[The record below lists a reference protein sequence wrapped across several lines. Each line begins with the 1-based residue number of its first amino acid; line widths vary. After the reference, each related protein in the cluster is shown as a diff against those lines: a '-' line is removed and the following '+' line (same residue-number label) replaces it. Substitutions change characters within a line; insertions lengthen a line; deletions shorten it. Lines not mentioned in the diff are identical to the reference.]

1 MWEYLFSYGT
11 IGWVGGTAG
20 LTGVILLLILLIMF
34 TCSLPIVRRKGK
46 FEIFYWSHKL
56 FVIWYIVL
64 ILHGPHFWK
73 WFIGPAVIYITERIL
88 RSKILKIIQY
98 GRTYIE
104 EVNLLP
110 SKVSTKQSSMHHLYS
125 RTCSFQLNTVCSILA
140 VGIQAHDFTLLLYYL
155 IGCSS
160 LHYETKELHLSTR
173 RLCLY
178 SDTQYH
184 TL

>member
-20 LTGVILLLILLIMF
+20 LTGVILLLILFVMF
-34 TCSLPIVRRKGK
+34 ICSLPIVRRKGK
-46 FEIFYWSHKL
+46 FEIFYWSHNL

-110 SKVSTKQSSMHHLYS
+110 SKVSTCTCNDWLILCNCYNHYWWNVSVQQPITKREMWSKCWHIYPIYGLLHLYHII
-125 RTCSFQLNTVCSILA
+125 QLS
-140 VGIQAHDFTLLLYYL
+140 
-155 IGCSS
+155 
-160 LHYETKELHLSTR
+160 KER
-173 RLCLY
+173 NC
-178 SDTQYH
+178 
-184 TL
+184 